1 MSMERFDADFDR
13 IFSEPDHKPDCPAQL
28 AVEGGA
34 HQRAA
39 VPRPALDR
47 PASEWT
53 QATRIAAADELAH
66 IFGGP
71 NGK

>member
-1 MSMERFDADFDR
+1 MRDIETDFAR
-13 IFSEPDHKPDCPAQL
+13 IFGDPIDAEAQL
-28 AVEGGA
+28 AVESGT
-34 HQRAA
+34 QLRAA

-53 QATRIAAADELAH
+53 DATRKAAADELAH